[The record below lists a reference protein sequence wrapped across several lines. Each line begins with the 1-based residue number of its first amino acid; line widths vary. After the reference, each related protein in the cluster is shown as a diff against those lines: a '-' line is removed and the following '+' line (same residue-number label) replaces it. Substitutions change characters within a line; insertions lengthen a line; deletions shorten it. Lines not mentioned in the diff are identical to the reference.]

1 MLITC
6 RTNPLLGMDLT
17 VEEWTAVL
25 KLSTM
30 WDFSHVR
37 KLAIKELSN
46 IAMNPVNR
54 ILLGRQYT
62 LQTWLFAGYEE
73 LAKRT
78 EPISI
83 GEAERLGWDTAIL
96 IFQIREESLAKFQ
109 TARITSR
116 DLGDEKIYSV
126 KENVEG
132 PFDRTCCNCEEGIRR
147 AFAKELEDA
156 EE

>member
-6 RTNPLLGMDLT
+6 RNNPLLGMDLT

-46 IAMNPVNR
+46 VAMNPVHR
-54 ILLGRQYT
+54 ILLARQCT
-62 LQTWLFAGYEE
+62 VQKWLFAGCEE

-83 GEAERLGWDTAIL
+83 REAEQLGWDTAIL
-96 IFQIREESLAKFQ
+96 IFQIREKSLAKFQ
-109 TARITSR
+109 ATRIRSMWE
-116 DLGDEKIYSV
+116 DEGMQVNI
-126 KENVEG
+126 EG
-132 PFDRTCCNCEEGIRR
+132 LFDRTYCNCAEGIRR
-147 AFAKELEDA
+147 AFSKELEEA